1 MEFLWDGFGMLM
13 EWKCNGYGMVM
24 EWLWNIIE
32 FSGIFLEWEF
42 LEQIRLDLSKV
53 GQFIIAPVFVKVVRQ
68 IMKYTGNIYLF
79 KNRASEQ
86 NVMNRSVLFYY
97 RSVQKVKSPSLYLY
111 SVQYS
116 TSTVPLLSLDR
127 PWN

>member
-1 MEFLWDGFGMLM
+1 
-13 EWKCNGYGMVM
+13 
-24 EWLWNIIE
+24 
-32 FSGIFLEWEF
+32 
-42 LEQIRLDLSKV
+42 
-53 GQFIIAPVFVKVVRQ
+53 
-68 IMKYTGNIYLF
+68 MKYTGNIYLF

-86 NVMNRSVLFYY
+86 NVMN

-127 PWN
+127 PIGTEYTHNTEFYVEIFVSCTKKPKDLTLL

>member
-1 MEFLWDGFGMLM
+1 MEYYRMVLEWLWNGNGMVMEFLWDGFGMLM

-32 FSGIFLEWEF
+32 FSGMFLKWEL

-53 GQFIIAPVFVKVVRQ
+53 GQFIIAPVFV
-68 IMKYTGNIYLF
+68 LF

-86 NVMNRSVLFYY
+86 NVMN

>member
-32 FSGIFLEWEF
+32 FSGMFLKWEL

-53 GQFIIAPVFVKVVRQ
+53 GQFIIAPVFV
-68 IMKYTGNIYLF
+68 LF

-86 NVMNRSVLFYY
+86 NVMN

>member
-32 FSGIFLEWEF
+32 FSGMFLEWEL

-53 GQFIIAPVFVKVVRQ
+53 GQFIIAPVFV
-68 IMKYTGNIYLF
+68 
-79 KNRASEQ
+79 
-86 NVMNRSVLFYY
+86 NVL
-97 RSVQKVKSPSLYLY
+97 
-111 SVQYS
+111 
-116 TSTVPLLSLDR
+116 
-127 PWN
+127 

>member
-32 FSGIFLEWEF
+32 FSGMFLEWEL

-86 NVMNRSVLFYY
+86 NVMNRSV
-97 RSVQKVKSPSLYLY
+97 QKVKSPSLYLY

>member
-1 MEFLWDGFGMLM
+1 MEYYSMVLEWLWNGNGMVMEFLWNFYGMVL
-13 EWKCNGYGMVM
+13 ECLWNGNVMVM

-32 FSGIFLEWEF
+32 FSGMFLEWEL

-53 GQFIIAPVFVKVVRQ
+53 GQFIIAPVFV
-68 IMKYTGNIYLF
+68 LF

-86 NVMNRSVLFYY
+86 NVMN